1 MVGTRT
7 RVGLDHWPSVSVVVP
22 TYRRPELLRAA
33 VQSVLTQRYP
43 GHIECLVVFDR
54 EDPVMPVEAIP
65 ERRSV
70 VLLRND
76 RAPGPSGGY
85 NVGALAATGDY
96 FAWLDDDD
104 EWLPDKTR
112 LEIEA
117 LRRHPEAR
125 FAICGVVMEDGRR
138 SARPRRR
145 VPKQEVL
152 RMPETLAASRNEL
165 HSSTF
170 LVDREFALR
179 EIGLIDEDI
188 PHSYGEDYDW
198 LLRAARVTP
207 LVAVRQPLVR
217 IRWQYSYFA
226 QSWAKTI
233 EGLRYQ
239 LGRMPELS
247 ERPRNL
253 ARIYGRMAFAHA
265 AVGDRREARAW
276 ARRSLALDR
285 QQPRGYLAYLVSYG
299 LVRPGTVQRLAYRV
313 GRGI

>member
-1 MVGTRT
+1 
-7 RVGLDHWPSVSVVVP
+7 
-22 TYRRPELLRAA
+22 
-33 VQSVLTQRYP
+33 
-43 GHIECLVVFDR
+43 
-54 EDPVMPVEAIP
+54 
-65 ERRSV
+65 
-70 VLLRND
+70 
-76 RAPGPSGGY
+76 
-85 NVGALAATGDY
+85 
-96 FAWLDDDD
+96 
-104 EWLPDKTR
+104 
-112 LEIEA
+112 
-117 LRRHPEAR
+117 
-125 FAICGVVMEDGRR
+125 
-138 SARPRRR
+138 
-145 VPKQEVL
+145 
-152 RMPETLAASRNEL
+152 MPETLAASRNEL

-170 LVDREFALR
+170 LVEREFALR